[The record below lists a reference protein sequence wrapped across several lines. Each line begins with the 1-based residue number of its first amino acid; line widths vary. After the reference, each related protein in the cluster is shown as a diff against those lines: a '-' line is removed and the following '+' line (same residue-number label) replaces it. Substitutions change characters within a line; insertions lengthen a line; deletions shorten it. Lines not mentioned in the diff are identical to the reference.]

1 MLGFPRCEG
10 SYAPRGAAPM
20 GVGVTKKIRRL
31 VVLAMAGVALV
42 ASVAL
47 SPGPSYAADSAQV
60 YVVQGLP
67 GRTVD
72 VAFDGHV
79 VARGIKT
86 AAVEGPFRVKSGERT
101 VTFSDGGDVLLQRRF
116 SVAPKSSWDVVVH
129 LPAESKTKPAVTVF
143 RNDTTAVPAGKAN
156 LVVAHTAQVPPADI
170 RVDGKVLFKNVA
182 NGQSLDLVVPVK
194 TYKVAIVP
202 SGKAKPVLL
211 GPVDLTV
218 RGGALNR
225 VYALGDPEDH
235 TMNVAVH
242 VIDTGTKGSSR
253 PDRVDTGT
261 GGQAVGLRSLGSF
274 WR

>member
-1 MLGFPRCEG
+1 MT
-10 SYAPRGAAPM
+10 
-20 GVGVTKKIRRL
+20 TKIFRRWVAL
-31 VVLAMAGVALV
+31 ALV
-42 ASVAL
+42 AVAVFASAVL
-47 SPGPSYAADSAQV
+47 TTGPSYAADNPQV

-72 VAFDGHV
+72 VAFDGKV

-86 AAVEGPFRVKSGERT
+86 AAVVGPFAIKSGSRK
-101 VTFSDGGDVLLQRRF
+101 VTFSDGGKVLLERMF
-116 SVAPKSSWDVVVH
+116 SVKPKSSWDVVVH

-143 RNDTTAVPAGKAN
+143 RNDTTAVPSGKAA

-182 NGQSLDLVVPVK
+182 NGQSLDVVVPVR
-194 TYKVAIVP
+194 TYRVAIVP
-202 SGKAKPVLL
+202 AGKSKPVLL

-218 RGGALNR
+218 KAGALNR
-225 VYALGDPEDH
+225 VYALGDPEDN

-242 VIDTGTKGSSR
+242 VIATGNSGSKR
-253 PDRVDTGT
+253 PDKVDTGT
-261 GGQAVGLRSLGSF
+261 GGQAVGLKSLASF

>member
-1 MLGFPRCEG
+1 MAL
-10 SYAPRGAAPM
+10 
-20 GVGVTKKIRRL
+20 
-31 VVLAMAGVALV
+31 VLAAVAVL
-42 ASVAL
+42 ASAVL
-47 SPGPSYAADSAQV
+47 TTGPSYAADKAQV

-86 AAVEGPFRVKSGERT
+86 AAVVGPFSIRSGSRK
-101 VTFSDGGDVLLQRRF
+101 VTFSDGGKVLLERMF
-116 SVAPKSSWDVVVH
+116 SVKPKSSWDVVVH
-129 LPAESKTKPAVTVF
+129 LPAEAKTKPAVTVF
-143 RNDTTAVPAGKAN
+143 RNDTTAVPAGKAA

-182 NGQSLDLVVPVK
+182 NGQSLDLVVPVQ

-202 SGKAKPVLL
+202 AGKSTPVLL

-218 RGGALNR
+218 KSGALNR
-225 VYALGDPEDH
+225 VYALGDPADH

-242 VIDTGTKGSSR
+242 VIDTGSSGSKR

-261 GGQAVGLRSLGSF
+261 GGQAVGLKSLASF

>member
-1 MLGFPRCEG
+1 MALVLATVAVFA
-10 SYAPRGAAPM
+10 S
-20 GVGVTKKIRRL
+20 
-31 VVLAMAGVALV
+31 VVLTT
-42 ASVAL
+42 
-47 SPGPSYAADSAQV
+47 GPSYAADSAQV

-67 GRTVD
+67 GKTVD

-86 AAVEGPFRVKSGERT
+86 AAVVGPFSIKSGSRK
-101 VTFSDGGDVLLQRRF
+101 VTFSDGGKVLLERMF
-116 SVAPKSSWDVVVH
+116 SVKAKSSWDVVVH
-129 LPAESKTKPAVTVF
+129 LPAKAKTKPAVTVF
-143 RNDTTAVPAGKAN
+143 RNDTTAVPAGKAA

-182 NGQSLDLVVPVK
+182 NGQSLDLVVPVQ

-202 SGKAKPVLL
+202 AGKPKPVLL

-218 RGGALNR
+218 KGGALNR

-242 VIDTGTKGSSR
+242 VINTGSSGSKR

-261 GGQAVGLRSLGSF
+261 GGQAVGLKSLASF